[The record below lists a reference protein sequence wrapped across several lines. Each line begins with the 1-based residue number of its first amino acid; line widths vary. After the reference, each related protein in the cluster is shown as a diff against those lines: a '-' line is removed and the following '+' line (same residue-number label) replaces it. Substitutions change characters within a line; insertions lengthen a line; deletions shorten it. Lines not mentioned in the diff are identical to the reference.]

1 MRRTRV
7 SFGLRR
13 SFLHD
18 ERRGNILAL
27 SVAAIVAVLGF
38 AAFAVDI
45 GFIMHTRTQMQ
56 AAADASVLAATLEVP
71 QGWGAGKML
80 TAEQVSTNSK
90 TAAQTVA
97 ALHRVGE
104 LAAAYLDTTRDVR
117 FGQRTQDAQGQ
128 WVESWGVSPYN
139 MVEVTVRRDQT
150 LSGNTAT
157 RGDQAIP
164 LFFAPVIGSG
174 QAKLTSLAT
183 AVVPHG
189 IGFKILSASESAT
202 CPLLPI
208 ALDEVTWNNLIKH
221 GVGGDNYKYNSNGTV
236 SAGADGIKEVNL
248 YPEGV
253 RTLPPGNRGTVD
265 IGPSPNSTADL
276 VRQIQYGPNAADLA
290 YFGGE
295 LKIPEDGTLTLNGD
309 TGLSAGMS
317 AALASIIGKPRAIP
331 IYRSVSGPGENA
343 QYVIVKFVGIR
354 LMYSNLSGSPS
365 QKKVWVQPAPV
376 FGSTIISGS
385 GPIAADSIMGPLK
398 LIH

>member
-1 MRRTRV
+1 MRRTRISV
-7 SFGLRR
+7 SLRR
-13 SFLHD
+13 SLLHV
-18 ERRGNILAL
+18 ERRGSIMGM
-27 SVAAIVAVLGF
+27 SVAAIVVVFGF

-71 QGWGAGKML
+71 QGWGAGKTL
-80 TAEQVSTNSK
+80 TATQVSTNSQ

-104 LAAAYLDTTRDVR
+104 VAAAYLDTTRDVR
-117 FGQRTQDAQGQ
+117 FGQRTKNAEGQ

-150 LSGNTAT
+150 LTGSIAT

-183 AVVPHG
+183 AVVLSG
-189 IGFKILSASESAT
+189 IGFQILSASESAT

-208 ALDEVTWNNLIKH
+208 TVDEGSWNDLIYN
-221 GVGGDNYKYNSNGTV
+221 GVGSDNYKYNSNGTV
-236 SAGADGIKEVNL
+236 TAGSDGIKEISM
-248 YPEGV
+248 YPTGS
-253 RTLPPGNRGTVD
+253 TLLPPGNRGTVD
-265 IGPSPNSTADL
+265 IGPTPNSTADL
-276 VRQIQYGPNAADLA
+276 SRQIRFGPNAADLA
-290 YFGGE
+290 YFGGKVE
-295 LKIPEDGTLTLNGD
+295 IPRGGTMTLNGD
-309 TGLSAGMS
+309 TGLSAEIGIDLK
-317 AALASIIGKPRAIP
+317 AIIGQARAIP
-331 IYRSVSGPGENA
+331 IFSSVSGNGELA

-354 LMYSNLSGSPS
+354 VMSANLHGSPNL
-365 QKKVWVQPAPV
+365 KKVWIQPAPV
-376 FGSTIISGS
+376 FSSTIISG
-385 GPIAADSIMGPLK
+385 GDPLAADSIMGPPQ